1 MMILQSKSHILARYN
16 FAMHDAM
23 ALRLRRRLFKIN
35 YLSYL
40 NKNRATIGCPK
51 LGIYLLPTRFRDRFL
66 RFGQLI
72 VAHSYVTSY
81 KSCTK
86 LRDLYNPEVC
96 ATPSCTDHDGA
107 VLTIICNFTHD
118 LCWQVVTKRF
128 EFVEVV
134 RMAWAW
140 ADMHVIHHAHVS

>member
-66 RFGQLI
+66 TPCTEIKSDGQF
-72 VAHSYVTSY
+72 YVKIDFEAARTSTRTSNREKPQL
-81 KSCTK
+81 KSI
-86 LRDLYNPEVC
+86 
-96 ATPSCTDHDGA
+96 
-107 VLTIICNFTHD
+107 LT
-118 LCWQVVTKRF
+118 
-128 EFVEVV
+128 
-134 RMAWAW
+134 
-140 ADMHVIHHAHVS
+140 